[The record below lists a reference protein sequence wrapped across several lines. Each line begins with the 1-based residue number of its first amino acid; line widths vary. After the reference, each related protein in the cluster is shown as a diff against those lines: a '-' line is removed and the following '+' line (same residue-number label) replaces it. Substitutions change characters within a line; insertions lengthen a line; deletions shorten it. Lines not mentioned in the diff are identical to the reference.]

1 MHSPARIL
9 VVEDEDLLRFV
20 ICEVL
25 RENGLEVVE
34 VTNADA
40 AFEYLKTKDSIDLVF
55 TDVNMPGRMDG
66 VALAHSVND
75 NFPEIKVIVTSGRQL
90 VSPVAPN
97 PFIAKPYE
105 IYDVLGKIKAEL

>member
-55 TDVNMPGRMDG
+55 T
-66 VALAHSVND
+66 
-75 NFPEIKVIVTSGRQL
+75 T
-90 VSPVAPN
+90 
-97 PFIAKPYE
+97 
-105 IYDVLGKIKAEL
+105 